1 MSGVGDPNSAV
12 GAALSQRVVWPGVPN
27 KRINLARPS
36 AASKRRVTLAAEPA
50 QAMRGALGIHSPM
63 SSRSLR
69 AVLQLRIVICW

>member
-50 QAMRGALGIHSPM
+50 QVMRGALAALQGE
-63 SSRSLR
+63 R
-69 AVLQLRIVICW
+69 AIQNRLYTEH